1 MYVVSDLYTFDSDEE
16 KAMVTYHSVCD
27 AYSSIFDRL
36 KLKYVK
42 GKNCLPNN
50 VCRREFL
57 IAYVIIYINKKIM
70 LL

>member
-1 MYVVSDLYTFDSDEE
+1 
-16 KAMVTYHSVCD
+16 MVTYHSVCD

-50 VCRREFL
+50 VCRRKFL
-57 IAYVIIYINKKIM
+57 IAYVIIYINKKI
-70 LL
+70 LLL